1 MDWIGKVTDWI
12 KLSPKYLLP
21 ISLATGFIVFAK
33 AEWLQPLG
41 LIDLRVK
48 YLPWIGAIFLL
59 STVLLLSHATFKF
72 FSWARFRISMKRGL
86 KGAKERLHNLTA
98 EEREILRGYIGNGTK
113 TQLLDI
119 QSGVVNELEEVFII
133 YRSSNIGHLSEWSY
147 NIQPWA
153 WDYLN
158 KNLELLFSSEEV
170 RALKET

>member
-41 LIDLRVK
+41 LTDLRVK

-59 STVLLLSHATFKF
+59 STVLLLSHAAFKL
-72 FSWARFRISMKRGL
+72 FSWVQFRISMKRGL
-86 KGAKERLHNLTA
+86 KGAKERLHNLTG

-133 YRSSNIGHLSEWSY
+133 YRSSNIGNLRGWSY

-158 KNLELLFSSEEV
+158 KHLELLFSNEEL